1 MVREDLLSDPLTYK
15 KSRNRNVTTTTPPR
29 FDKKQRG
36 KSADRGNLLSISFS
50 AVSKRKFRQIVS
62 KSDFTIRCTPAKM
75 EFFSSFGS
83 LCIVI
88 L

>member
-36 KSADRGNLLSISFS
+36 KSADRGNFLSISFS
-50 AVSKRKFRQIVS
+50 GIKKKISSNR
-62 KSDFTIRCTPAKM
+62 M
-75 EFFSSFGS
+75 E
-83 LCIVI
+83 I
-88 L
+88 